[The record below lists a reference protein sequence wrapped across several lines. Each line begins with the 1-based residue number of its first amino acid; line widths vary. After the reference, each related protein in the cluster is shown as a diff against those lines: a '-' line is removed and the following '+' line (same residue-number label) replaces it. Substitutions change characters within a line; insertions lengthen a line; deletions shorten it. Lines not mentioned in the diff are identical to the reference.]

1 MTTLVLKII
10 ACVTMLIDH
19 LTACLYDV
27 ARVVPVNHQTEWIYQ
42 ILRGIGRM
50 AFPVYCFF
58 LIQGVIHT
66 KSKWRYIVRIGI
78 FALISEIP
86 FDLALQGNWFV
97 TRYQNVDFTLL
108 FGLSAVMF
116 LQWASRWKG
125 NLKILGYVLFAAITV
140 GLGILANRL
149 RVDYGMG
156 GVFQIAIMGLLTVPL
171 DEIRP
176 GLSQSVWF
184 RVTVCAIAIFVC
196 SFVSRNSFELLALA
210 ALPFLALYN
219 GKPGPKNKLTKWGGY
234 LFYPVHLAV
243 LAMIL
248 VVPRLMGW

>member
-1 MTTLVLKII
+1 
-10 ACVTMLIDH
+10 
-19 LTACLYDV
+19 
-27 ARVVPVNHQTEWIYQ
+27 
-42 ILRGIGRM
+42 
-50 AFPVYCFF
+50 
-58 LIQGVIHT
+58 
-66 KSKWRYIVRIGI
+66 
-78 FALISEIP
+78 
-86 FDLALQGNWFV
+86 
-97 TRYQNVDFTLL
+97 
-108 FGLSAVMF
+108 MF

-196 SFVSRNSFELLALA
+196 SIVSRNSFELLALA